1 ATKETATTTEMATT
15 TDEIV
20 ADENKTVLGSGFFV
34 SEDGL
39 VLTNRHLVEDETME
53 YFVKIADG
61 KMIPATVLLRD
72 SFYDI
77 AILKAEG
84 KKFDHLQMSDSS
96 FINVGQTVISI
107 GSTFGETQ
115 NNVSIG
121 FVSGFNNMAV
131 AIGTIPG
138 AKEEIRLIKSN
149 TAINENNSGGPM
161 IDLKGNAIGVNIV
174 LVKEK
179 SASFALPINLARKAV
194 ANAVKKQ

>member
-1 ATKETATTTEMATT
+1 M
-15 TDEIV
+15 
-20 ADENKTVLGSGFFV
+20 
-34 SEDGL
+34 
-39 VLTNRHLVEDETME
+39 
-53 YFVKIADG
+53 
-61 KMIPATVLLRD
+61 
-72 SFYDI
+72 
-77 AILKAEG
+77 
-84 KKFDHLQMSDSS
+84 
-96 FINVGQTVISI
+96 ISI
-107 GSTFGETQ
+107 GSAFGEMQ